1 VKKHRN
7 NSQYF
12 KGNKLQSKIF
22 NHLNIKKLKLTKMI
36 LEKKTNKKRKKGKKI
51 KSAKKKKKRNA
62 LWITVVIHNDF
73 DVGEQ

>member
-1 VKKHRN
+1 MEKHRS

-36 LEKKTNKKRKKGKKI
+36 LEKKTNKKRKKGKKN
-51 KSAKKKKKRNA
+51 KKCKKEEEEKC
-62 LWITVVIHNDF
+62 TVDYCCNP
-73 DVGEQ
+73 Q

>member
-1 VKKHRN
+1 VEKHRS

-12 KGNKLQSKIF
+12 KENKLQSKIF

-36 LEKKTNKKRKKGKKI
+36 LEKKQIKKKEK

>member
-1 VKKHRN
+1 MEKHRS

-12 KGNKLQSKIF
+12 KRNKLQSKIF

-36 LEKKTNKKRKKGKKI
+36 LEKIQIKKKEK
-51 KSAKKKKKRNA
+51 KSAKKKKMRNA